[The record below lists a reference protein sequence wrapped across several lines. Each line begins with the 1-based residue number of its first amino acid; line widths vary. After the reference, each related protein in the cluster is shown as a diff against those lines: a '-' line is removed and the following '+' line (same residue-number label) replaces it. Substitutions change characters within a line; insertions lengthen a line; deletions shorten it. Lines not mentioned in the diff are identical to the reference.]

1 MKKRTL
7 LTLLISTLLIVLSQS
22 ATAQPKTGTVYKD
35 WVAVCQT
42 IPNTKKQHCH
52 IQQTSTNTKTNKPV
66 LHTLIG
72 KLAVGKKQLVAIF
85 VVPKLLGS
93 KTKLRLA
100 FSPKAYIDFP
110 IESCDKKRKEC
121 YGGLPLE
128 KNILK
133 AFKKA
138 KVAIF
143 SYKQGKKEIKI
154 PVSMMGISAGL
165 NAIKK

>member
-1 MKKRTL
+1 MKKITL
-7 LTLLISTLLIVLSQS
+7 LTLLIPTLLMALSQS
-22 ATAQPKTGTVYKD
+22 AIATPKSGTVYKD
-35 WVAVCQT
+35 WIAVCQT
-42 IPNTKKQHCH
+42 IPKTKKQHCH
-52 IQQTSTNTKTNKPV
+52 IQQTSSDKKTKKPV

-72 KLAVGKKQLVAIF
+72 KLAVGNKKLVAIF
-85 VVPKLLGS
+85 VVPKLLGP

-110 IESCDKKRKEC
+110 VESCDKKRKEC

-128 KNILK
+128 KDILK

-138 KVAIF
+138 KVAVF
-143 SYKQGKKEIKI
+143 SYKQGKKTIST

-165 NAIKK
+165 NALK

>member
-1 MKKRTL
+1 MML
-7 LTLLISTLLIVLSQS
+7 NQS
-22 ATAQPKTGTVYKD
+22 ATATPKSGTVFKD

-42 IPNTKKQHCH
+42 IPNTKQQHCH
-52 IQQTSTNTKTNKPV
+52 IQQTSSDRKTKKPV
-66 LHTLIG
+66 LHTLVG
-72 KLAVGKKQLVAIF
+72 KLAAGKKQLVAIF
-85 VVPKLLGS
+85 VVPKLIGS

-128 KNILK
+128 KDILK
-133 AFKKA
+133 AFKKS
-138 KVAIF
+138 KVAVF
-143 SYKQGKKEIKI
+143 SYKQGKKTIAA

-165 NAIKK
+165 NAIK